1 MNKRSANKKNAIEL
15 RLMPSPVCKDGE
27 MQKWVLQP
35 KHNLSEKELAKVRN
49 LIGDNII
56 LPNKSGEIEEFKT
69 STHVLEK
76 CKLELNSDK
85 KKDLEDYTLNDDYFP
100 DDGYDYEQHLCLIGK
115 GRFIPYNHV
124 KEDLQKFQEDFDISG
139 FIDINTAVAY
149 NGCDK
154 ISLAGSY
161 KNEIPELQ
169 KCLEEPENFEELN
182 DDFILAASGV
192 QNLKDLQ
199 KSIDINQV
207 LWGIY
212 EEPSNLRKFG
222 DTINKLNPNLN
233 CSEEVSE
240 LSFKDKKWGSSETN
254 VSQDIFDH
262 ILKEY
267 NDNCELEDELPSENS
282 DNSSEIHYNN
292 NLEQNIAKK
301 MTLKECENLLDKYI
315 SMATSGLKHSKKDIR
330 QDKSTD
336 TIFYKPLEGEALEK
350 ILAIIERIKLDDVID
365 TESIASYESDD
376 HEFNWDCESVLTT
389 MSNLYNR
396 PCKIKLPQKI
406 SSSSQ
411 KTFIKLDPQKN
422 IPTEYLPKKST
433 ITQGL
438 APITEND
445 ILEDDK
451 ILNIGPIC
459 TERKRNET
467 KEERKQRKEAVKNAR
482 RAMREL
488 RRRNKQQLKDV
499 KNTVAANFEKSNHH
513 DIKPGI
519 RYFKF

>member
-1 MNKRSANKKNAIEL
+1 MKRKSANKKNAIKL
-15 RLMPSPVCKDGE
+15 RLMPSPVCGDGE

-35 KHNLSEKELAKVRN
+35 KHNLSEEELTKVRN

-56 LPNKSGEIEEFKT
+56 LPDKSGEIKGFQT
-69 STHVLEK
+69 STDVLEK

-85 KKDLEDYTLNDDYFP
+85 REDLEDYTFNDNYFP
-100 DDGYDYEQHLCLIGK
+100 DDGYNYEQHLCLIGK
-115 GRFIPYNHV
+115 GHFIPYNHV
-124 KEDLQKFQEDFDISG
+124 KEDLDISG
-139 FIDINTAVAY
+139 FIDINTTVAY
-149 NGCDK
+149 NECDK

-182 DDFILAASGV
+182 DDFILAASGA

-199 KSIDINQV
+199 KSIDISQV
-207 LWGIY
+207 LWGIH
-212 EEPSNLRKFG
+212 EEPNNLRKFG
-222 DTINKLNPNLN
+222 DTINKLNSNLN
-233 CSEEVSE
+233 SSEEVSE
-240 LSFKDKKWGSSETN
+240 FFFKDKKCELSENNT
-254 VSQDIFDH
+254 SQDIFDQ

-267 NDNCELEDELPSENS
+267 DDNYELEDELPSENP
-282 DNSSEIHYNN
+282 DNNLEIYNN
-292 NLEQNIAKK
+292 KLEQNISRK

-315 SMATSGLKHSKKDIR
+315 SMATSGLKQLKKDR
-330 QDKSTD
+330 KDKSTN
-336 TIFYKPLEGEALEK
+336 TILYKPLEGETLEK
-350 ILAIIERIKLDDVID
+350 ILSIIERIKLDDDID
-365 TESIASYESDD
+365 TESITSYESDD
-376 HEFNWDCESVLTT
+376 DINWDCESVLTT

-406 SSSSQ
+406 YSNSQ

-433 ITQGL
+433 ITRGL
-438 APITEND
+438 VSVTEDN
-445 ILEDDK
+445 ILEDNK
-451 ILNIGPIC
+451 IPNIGLIC
-459 TERKRNET
+459 IERRRNET

-488 RRRNKQQLKDV
+488 RRRNKQQVKDV
-499 KNTVAANFEKSNHH
+499 KSTVAANFEKSNHH